1 MPDIAGDDG
10 RRRVATTKLTAPE
23 PPARL
28 VSRPR
33 LLALLDRARESAVT
47 LLSAPAGAGKT
58 LLLAEWVRARGA
70 GEMAWVSL
78 DSDDNDD
85 RRFWS
90 ALLDALSATRP
101 SAAAALRLA
110 VPAGPSADPA
120 FLADVVDAL
129 DDLPEP
135 VVLVLDDVH
144 ELTDPQPLQ
153 GLESLLAHQPAGLR
167 LILSSR
173 YDPRLPLA
181 RLRLAD
187 QLTEIRADDL
197 RFSPGETRALLDAAG
212 IDLDHEQLRA
222 LLDQTEGWAAG
233 LRLATLSLAETTDPD
248 RFLAEFAANDRAV
261 AEYLI
266 DEVLSRLPADMYDFL
281 RTISVCEQA
290 LAGLAALLSGRADAG
305 ALLDTIAERTS
316 LVFRVDATRQC
327 YHVHALL
334 RSHLL
339 ADLVRQDPGR
349 AAALNGTA
357 ADWYAAHDEPA
368 RALVHAGRA
377 DEPARTAALLHRHA
391 VTLVLDGHHGLVRAA
406 LDGLGTRPLAE
417 DSLLALVSAM
427 IHLEQGDPVG
437 AERALS
443 HADAAWPA
451 EPASELVSLRG
462 VVRSR
467 HAQFAGDVDDLVR
480 VTLDIGAEPGPL
492 DAAAML
498 QRGSALLAAG
508 QRPEARR
515 RLRAA
520 LQAAQDGDHGYVAMQ
535 TLTML
540 SGLAAAEG
548 DYGQMVTLATAANE
562 ENARRGW
569 QQTVEAATACLL
581 LGYGAL
587 LRADPAESLRQT
599 ERAARLVDAGHP
611 PGMRGMNL
619 SVESLRGAA
628 EFELG
633 DRIAGARRIHAARL
647 TSGGAR
653 FATEQ
658 IALCAVLEHRTA
670 VLLGWGP
677 DAAEALRWAQTAIPD
692 SAEVALMR
700 ARAQLLLGRRDAA
713 AKIVQPVLDGVV
725 GPVLPWS
732 AIEASLLAT
741 DIALSAGDDAAARR
755 ALGHALSVAQ
765 HQDVPYPVVL
775 AAPQVIALLTS
786 RLGRLGAADRFAERV
801 FALRRGLH
809 VPPMVPLTARERAV
823 LRLLP
828 TLRSFDEIAEDL
840 TVSANTVKTHVRA
853 VYTKLGVTRRRD
865 AVAVALERGLL
876 ENEHVDNS

>member
-1 MPDIAGDDG
+1 L
-10 RRRVATTKLTAPE
+10 LT
-23 PPARL
+23 
-28 VSRPR
+28 
-33 LLALLDRARESAVT
+33 LLDRARESTVT

-58 LLLAEWVRARGA
+58 LLLAEWVRARNA

-90 ALLDALSATRP
+90 ALLDALSTTRP
-101 SAAAALRLA
+101 VSAAGAPARLA
-110 VPAGPSADPA
+110 VPAGPSTDPA
-120 FLADVVDAL
+120 FLAEVVNAL

-144 ELTDPQPLQ
+144 ELTNPQPLA
-153 GLESLLAHQPAGLR
+153 GLEALLQHQPAGLR

-173 YDPRLPLA
+173 QDPHLPLA

-197 RFSPGETRALLDAAG
+197 RFSTGETRALLDAAG
-212 IDLDHEQLRA
+212 IDLDHDQVRT

-233 LRLATLSLAETTDPD
+233 LRLATLSLAEATDPD

-281 RTISVCEQA
+281 RTISICEQA
-290 LAGLAALLSGRADAG
+290 QAELAALLSGRADAG

-334 RSHLL
+334 RAHLL
-339 ADLVRQDPGR
+339 ADLVRQNPDR

-357 ADWYAAHDEPA
+357 ADWYAARDEPA
-368 RALVHAGRA
+368 RALTHAGRA
-377 DEPARTAALLHRHA
+377 GDPGRTITLLHRHA
-391 VTLVLDGHHGLVRAA
+391 VTLVLDGHHQLVRDV
-406 LDGLGTRPLAE
+406 LDGLGARPLVE
-417 DSLLALVSAM
+417 DSLLALVSAA
-427 IHLEQGDPVG
+427 IHLERGDPGG
-437 AERALS
+437 AERDLT

-451 EPASELVSLRG
+451 EPPPELVSLRG
-462 VVRSR
+462 IVRSR
-467 HAQFAGDVDDLVR
+467 HAQFGGDVDDLVGI
-480 VTLDIGAEPGPL
+480 TLDIGAEPGPL
-492 DAAAML
+492 DAATML
-498 QRGSALLAAG
+498 QQGSALLAAG
-508 QRPEARR
+508 NRSEARR
-515 RLRAA
+515 QLRAA
-520 LQAAQDGDHGYVAMQ
+520 LQSARDGDHGYVAMQ
-535 TLTML
+535 ALTML

-569 QQTVEAATACLL
+569 QQTMEAATASLL

-587 LRADPAESLRQT
+587 LRADPAECLRQT
-599 ERAARLVDAGHP
+599 QRAAHLVAGGRP
-611 PGMRGMNL
+611 PAMQGMHL

-633 DRIAGARRIHAARL
+633 DRIAGARRIHVARL
-647 TSGGAR
+647 ASGDVR

-677 DAAEALRWAQTAIPD
+677 EAADALRWAQAAIPG

-713 AKIVQPVLDGVV
+713 GKIVQPVFDGVV
-725 GPVLPWS
+725 KPVLPWS
-732 AIEASLLAT
+732 AVEGCLLAT
-741 DIALSAGDDAAARR
+741 EVALSAGDDAGARR
-755 ALGHALSVAQ
+755 ALRRALSIAQ

-775 AAPQVIALLTS
+775 AAPEVVALLTS
-786 RLGRLGAADRFAERV
+786 QLGKLGASERFAERV

-853 VYTKLGVTRRRD
+853 IYTKLGVARRRD

-876 ENEHVDNS
+876 ENEHMDKS